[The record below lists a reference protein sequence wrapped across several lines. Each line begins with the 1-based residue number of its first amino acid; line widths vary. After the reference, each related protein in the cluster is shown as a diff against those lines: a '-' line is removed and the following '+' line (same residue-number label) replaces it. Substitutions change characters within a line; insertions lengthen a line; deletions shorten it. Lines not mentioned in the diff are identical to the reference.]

1 LTREENKI
9 LDLQILQRDRRQTSK
24 GLPFKLLEEI
34 TSNPVAKRWIIKGIF
49 ARGETSAWIGPP
61 GSLKSALFA
70 SAAVSIASGTD
81 WFGYRSKEACG
92 VLYFALERADLVERR
107 LRATADSLGI
117 TTKLPIAVVST
128 TIDLVRPQSVQAIIN
143 TIKEAEDAAGCFFG
157 LCTFDTWPKL
167 LAAGGGD
174 ENQAKDQGVVFANI
188 QRVKEATGVHVALI
202 GHTGKNEERGARGS
216 NALDG
221 HVDVMVALVGD
232 GGIKTANVTKAN
244 DAADGPLFSFK
255 SEVFDFGEDEDGDPI
270 TVNVV
275 SRAEPRAA
283 SACSKPNLTPNQ
295 KTAFAILHDAGS
307 IGLSTEEWNAK
318 AREAGIGVRRRADM
332 IDIRNALKSKG
343 LVREMGGRWTVNHS
357 SQVEGVRLR
366 PLKGAE
372 PTEHV

>member
-1 LTREENKI
+1 LTPEEDKI
-9 LDLQILQRDRRQTSK
+9 LDLQILQRDRHQTSK

-34 TSNPVAKRWIIKGIF
+34 ATTPVAKRWIIKGIF

-81 WFGYRSKEACG
+81 WFGRRSKEACG

-107 LRATADSLGI
+107 LIATAEGLGLRS
-117 TTKLPIAVVST
+117 KLPIAVVPV
-128 TIDLVRPQSVQAIIN
+128 TIDLVRPQSVQAVIN
-143 TIKEAEDAAGCFFG
+143 TIKAAEDAAGRAFG
-157 LCTFDTWPKL
+157 LCAFDTWPKL

-188 QRVKEATGVHVALI
+188 QRVKGATDVHVALI

-221 HVDVMVALVGD
+221 HVDLMVALVGD
-232 GGIKTANVTKAN
+232 SGIKTATITKAN
-244 DAADGPLFSFK
+244 DAPEGPLFSFK

-275 SRAEPRAA
+275 SQVEARTAP
-283 SACSKPNLTPNQ
+283 SPSKPNLKPNQ

-307 IGLSTEEWNAK
+307 VGLLTEEWNAK
-318 AREAGIGVRRRADM
+318 AREAGIGVHRRADLV
-332 IDIRNALKSKG
+332 DIRNALKSKG
-343 LVREMGGRWTVNHS
+343 LVREMGGRWVVNHS
-357 SQVEGVRLR
+357 S
-366 PLKGAE
+366 
-372 PTEHV
+372 